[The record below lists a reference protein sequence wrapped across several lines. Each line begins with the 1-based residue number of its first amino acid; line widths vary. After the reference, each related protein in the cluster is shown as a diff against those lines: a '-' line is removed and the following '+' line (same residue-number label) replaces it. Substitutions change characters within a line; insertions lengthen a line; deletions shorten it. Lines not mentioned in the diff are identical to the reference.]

1 MSLAHQV
8 KKGHQA
14 LVEKGGHLATLVLK
28 VSLGAAVTQVCQ
40 VHVASLEQLAWPV
53 ARVKTVNQASMVF
66 QENVVLLVH
75 KVLWDKEAYLES
87 LAETVTLDR
96 MACLD
101 AMDPQEAK
109 VTVVKVALLELQ
121 DLLVT
126 LGLQETM
133 VPLEKLVKE
142 DFRVHLALLALLVLL
157 VLVVLLVLKVLVV
170 IKVKLVNEAA
180 QASRV
185 IEDFL
190 VPLVSLVLLVPWVHK
205 VQLEVQEL
213 QVQGVPQ
220 DQLGP
225 LEKMV
230 QAAIQVQLVLLA
242 PVVTE
247 VKVALQVH
255 QANLV
260 FLGLLVL
267 LVHVVVVV

>member
-8 KKGHQA
+8 KKGHQD
-14 LVEKGGHLATLVLK
+14 LVEKGGHLATPVLK
-28 VSLGAAVTQVCQ
+28 VSLGAAVTRVCQ

-87 LAETVTLDR
+87 PAETVTLDR